1 MSKLSGNVKQLCGY
15 LNQVFPGGALF
26 LVATE
31 AELKRLLMELTGG
44 LLQSDECRHVSAAR
58 MIGLN
63 SFTDGEIVCGCS
75 LQRSSL
81 PRMEQLNSQ

>member
-44 LLQSDECRHVSAAR
+44 LLQRCQKVCKQGSDD
-58 MIGLN
+58 MIVKVNLTN
-63 SFTDGEIVCGCS
+63 PIPTSFYITVA
-75 LQRSSL
+75 
-81 PRMEQLNSQ
+81 N